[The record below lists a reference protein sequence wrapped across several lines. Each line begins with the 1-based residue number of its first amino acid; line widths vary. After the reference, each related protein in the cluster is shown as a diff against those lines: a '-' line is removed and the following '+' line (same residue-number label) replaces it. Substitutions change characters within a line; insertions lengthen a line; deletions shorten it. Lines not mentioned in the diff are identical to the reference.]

1 MRMPTILS
9 SKFVLSCAVFFSST
23 ICAHAQVVM
32 GQPRVS
38 NAPPVQN
45 SGNGA
50 SSGSPS
56 SPGALSS
63 ITSAMAKPGPLAQWG
78 PAALRPY
85 ASYSFQY
92 GNGLL
97 RVPGEPV
104 NSSLQTVTL
113 GLITE
118 LGTTWTLDGAITRSM
133 YSSRLLSDTYD
144 SSVRLAGRWSF
155 DAWRVGTS
163 IAYISN
169 SPIVAETGGQ
179 NNERTTATGV
189 DVTYA
194 PGDKASADISANF
207 SRRLA
212 NPESRTATWTGSD
225 WTQISVTGWLNYQ
238 FTPKFGVSAG
248 SVVGRDDLSQGDDMS
263 YIRPQV
269 RTRWH
274 PTDRLSIS
282 ASWGMERR
290 KVDAAGGRSND
301 SPVYDASITYNP
313 TLTTSISLSGNR
325 DVSTSY
331 FNDQTIQGTRFT
343 ASVGQRV
350 LQRFFLSLSASR
362 GKSEYSA
369 TNSFLFTDRSDEYDS
384 YGASLSFAFLR
395 RASASLSYNYNRNAS
410 NSNVYRFSSRQVGA
424 SVSYR
429 F

>member
-1 MRMPTILS
+1 
-9 SKFVLSCAVFFSST
+9 
-23 ICAHAQVVM
+23 
-32 GQPRVS
+32 
-38 NAPPVQN
+38 
-45 SGNGA
+45 
-50 SSGSPS
+50 
-56 SPGALSS
+56 
-63 ITSAMAKPGPLAQWG
+63 MAKQGPLAQWG

-104 NSSLQTVTL
+104 NSSLQTGTL
-113 GLITE
+113 GLLTE

-144 SSVRLAGRWSF
+144 SSVRLAGRWLF
-155 DAWRVGTS
+155 DAWRLGTS
-163 IAYISN
+163 VAYISN

-225 WTQISVTGWLNYQ
+225 WTQISVSGWLNYQ
-238 FTPKFGVSAG
+238 FTTKFGVSAG
-248 SVVGRDDLSQGDDMS
+248 NVFGRDDLSQGDDMS
-263 YIRPQV
+263 YIRPQL
-269 RTRWH
+269 RMRWH
-274 PTDRLSIS
+274 PTDRISIS

-290 KVDAAGGRSND
+290 KVKSAGGVSND
-301 SPVYDASITYNP
+301 SPVYDASVTYNP
-313 TLTTSISLSGNR
+313 TLTTSISLTGTR

-343 ASVGQRV
+343 ASIGQRV
-350 LQRFFLSLSASR
+350 LQRYFLSLSASR
-362 GKSEYSA
+362 GESEYSA

-410 NSNVYRFSSRQVGA
+410 NTSVYRFSSRQVGA